1 MVAQLKRN
9 ELGLYYMSG
18 NVCEWCEDIYGDYPT
33 EPQVNRKGAP
43 KGAYHPGRGG
53 GWNRG
58 GKFCLVYDRGN
69 YHPEYASNA
78 VGLRLV
84 LVR

>member
-1 MVAQLKRN
+1 
-9 ELGLYYMSG
+9 MSG
-18 NVCEWCEDIYGDYPT
+18 NVCEWCEDIYGDYPA
-33 EPQVNRKGAP
+33 EPQVNPQGASE
-43 KGAYHPGRGG
+43 GAYHPGRGG

-69 YHPEYASNA
+69 YRPEYASNA

-84 LVR
+84 LEE